1 MVLISSIHI
10 SLRWSW
16 FCTGQC
22 KWNLAFCGCKGLIF
36 MGVAVFASIA
46 LLFVF
51 SLVRSSGEFQVL
63 SSMF

>member
-1 MVLISSIHI
+1 VELISSIHI

-22 KWNLAFCGCKGLIF
+22 KWNLAFCGCKGVIYK
-36 MGVAVFASIA
+36 GDAGIATIA

-51 SLVRSSGEFQVL
+51 LFVRSSGWFQVL